1 MTSRLNALPI
11 PVLITVFCL
20 LWSLAFAVGRVGLS
34 YAPPMTLLALR
45 FLMAAAAACLLA
57 RLGGEEWPRGRTLAV
72 LALVGLVN
80 HAVYLGLSYVGMSHV
95 PSGLTAVVVSA
106 NPILTAVLAALALG
120 ERLNPRKLLGLTL
133 GVAGV
138 MFILRHRVAAGVDE
152 TAQLLWPLG
161 ALVALSGG
169 AILFKRLAP
178 GGGGG
183 FAGLAV
189 QLAAAGLAMA
199 GPAWIMEGG
208 PAAIQA
214 TPAFW
219 ASLLFQALAA
229 SLGAYWIW
237 FRLLHISSAT
247 AASSWHF
254 LMPPL
259 GLLFGWLLLD
269 EKVLWPDLAGIVP
282 VAIGIALVTRAA
294 RNGLVPAKGQ

>member
-1 MTSRLNALPI
+1 MTSRLNTLPM
-11 PVLITVFCL
+11 PVLVTVFCL
-20 LWSLAFAVGRVGLS
+20 LWSLAFAVGRVGLTYS
-34 YAPPMTLLALR
+34 PPMTLLALR
-45 FLMAAAAACLLA
+45 FLIAAAAACLLA
-57 RLGGEEWPRGRTLAV
+57 RLGGEPWPRGRTLAA
-72 LALVGLVN
+72 LALVGVIN

-106 NPILTAVLAALALG
+106 NPILTAVLAAVVLN
-120 ERLNPRKLLGLTL
+120 ERLTVPKVLGLVL

-138 MFILRHRVAAGVDE
+138 LFILRHRVAAGVDE
-152 TAQLLWPLG
+152 AAQLAWPLG

-169 AILFKRLAP
+169 AILFKRLSP

-189 QLAAAGLAMA
+189 QLAAAGVMMA
-199 GPAWIMEGG
+199 GPAMIIEGG
-208 PAAIQA
+208 PAAIHG

-247 AASSWHF
+247 AASAWHF

-269 EKVLWPDLAGIVP
+269 EQVLWPDLAGIVP
-282 VAIGIALVTRAA
+282 VALGIALVTRLA
-294 RNGLVPAKGQ
+294 RPRVRPAQ